1 MKLLPALSALLLV
14 ACDAAAAAG
23 GFDSFFTEF
32 RAAVVR
38 DDAAAVADR
47 TRLPFLFDGKP
58 RDHGGFQKIYSQLFD
73 RKVLACFKGAR
84 AVTEGDRFVVNC
96 GRYLFYFG
104 AVGSAY
110 RLIEF
115 AADPEAAP

>member
-1 MKLLPALSALLLV
+1 MTKFLLTFLLLV
-14 ACDAAAAAG
+14 TCDVIAAPAG
-23 GFDSFFTEF
+23 FESFFAEF

-47 TRLPFLFDGKP
+47 TKLPFLFEGKP
-58 RDHGGFQKIYSQLFD
+58 RDRGNFQKIYPQLFD
-73 RKVLACFKGAR
+73 RKVRACFKGAK
-84 AVTEGDRFVVNC
+84 AVIEGDRFVVNC

-115 AADPEAAP
+115 AADPEAAL